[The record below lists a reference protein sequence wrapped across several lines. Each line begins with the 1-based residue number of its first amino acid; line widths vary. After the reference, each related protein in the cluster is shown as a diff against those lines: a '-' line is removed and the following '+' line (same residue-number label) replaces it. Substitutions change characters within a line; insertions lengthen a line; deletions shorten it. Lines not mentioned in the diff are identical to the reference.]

1 MAIPTKKPEVSDKNP
16 AERMIQYY
24 VCTRIASAANSQ
36 GKQAKQ
42 PAKK

>member
-1 MAIPTKKPEVSDKNP
+1 MATPTKKPEVSDKNP

-24 VCTRIASAANSQ
+24 VCTRIAPVANPQ
-36 GKQAKQ
+36 GKQAKP